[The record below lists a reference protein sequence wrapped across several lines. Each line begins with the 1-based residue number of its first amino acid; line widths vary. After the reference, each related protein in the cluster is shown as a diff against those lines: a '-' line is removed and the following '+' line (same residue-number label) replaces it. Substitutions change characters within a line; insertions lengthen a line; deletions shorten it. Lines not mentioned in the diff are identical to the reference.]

1 MSLKKIDNYRKY
13 SYNDTR
19 EKNRQQRKRQEGKTN
34 VMKTGTK
41 TAQEA
46 ELFLIEKVANVVKL
60 EGDDFAL
67 GKCKAML
74 SDDGMIA
81 ELF

>member
-1 MSLKKIDNYRKY
+1 
-13 SYNDTR
+13 
-19 EKNRQQRKRQEGKTN
+19 
-34 VMKTGTK
+34 MKTGIQ
-41 TAQEA
+41 TAQKPES
-46 ELFLIEKVANVVKL
+46 FLIEKVANVVKL